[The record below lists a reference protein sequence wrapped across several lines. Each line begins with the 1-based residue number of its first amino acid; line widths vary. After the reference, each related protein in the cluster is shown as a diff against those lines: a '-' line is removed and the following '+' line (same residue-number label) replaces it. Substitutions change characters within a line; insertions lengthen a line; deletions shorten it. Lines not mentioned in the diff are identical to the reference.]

1 MKWRNTMTEYEI
13 LKSRVLTEF
22 NLNYV
27 NTKGLL
33 KFNNEETSTEMYG
46 YPVVEIIGLPMLFQ
60 TTEESGDLT
69 IVTGYGLSEEYH
81 KGSVEYNVL
90 THTIK
95 FFVESIV

>member
-1 MKWRNTMTEYEI
+1 MTKYEI
-13 LKSRVLTEF
+13 LKSKVLTEF
-22 NLNYV
+22 NLDDV

-60 TTEESGDLT
+60 ETEKGDLT

-81 KGSVEYNVL
+81 KGSVEYSVL

-95 FFVESIV
+95 FFVESII